1 MMITGGGVY
10 RVLEPMPLI
19 TSALGRRRLGDG
31 PADGPGDD
39 QGACIAGLASALGF
53 PGYFGHNLDALW
65 DCLTDLTGPTALI
78 MESWTRPAVAEP
90 ERWQS
95 IMDVLSQRTELE
107 PPFAVILA

>member
-19 TSALGRRRLGDG
+19 TSALADAGWATARLTA
-31 PADGPGDD
+31 PET
-39 QGACIAGLASALGF
+39 IKELYAGLASALGF